1 MFAQGESRE
10 CRFEGWFD
18 GAGRL
23 FLRVCRGAVCLRL
36 NFAVSERIAVC
47 RVWRVTVIARRLVAF
62 AVLTVLILA
71 GSVVALAG
79 PRENAADTPGYWGFD
94 TSNLDRECKPCD
106 DFFEFAMG
114 GWMKA
119 NPIPPEYSTWGS
131 FTVLLDKNQQ
141 NLRQILEASENA
153 KAAGGSNEQKIGDFY
168 ASCMGTA
175 AVDAAGAKPIEGE
188 LGRIAAIKDQ
198 ASLQAE
204 TARLQEQGIG
214 AMFRFGSRQ
223 DAKDSTQVIAAASQ
237 GGLGLPDRDYY
248 VRDDE
253 KSKKLRD
260 AYVKHVGKLFE
271 LLGDADS
278 KASVEA
284 ATVMTIETALAK
296 ASMSNVDVRDPNK
309 TYHRMTVADFQT
321 LTPDFSWK
329 TYFGEVGNPTLRELN
344 VGQPDFFKAL
354 NGQLTA
360 TPLED
365 WKTYLRWT
373 LVDTTA
379 PGLSEPFVAED
390 FAFNGK
396 ELRGT
401 KEIQP
406 RWKRCV
412 VATDRGLGE
421 ALGRLYVEKYFPP
434 EAKAHAL
441 EMVHNLV
448 AALHDDLQTLAWMSP
463 ETRAQAMAK
472 LQAFGVKIGYPDK
485 WRDYSAL
492 KIERTAYMQNELHAA
507 EFEFARQLNKIGKPV
522 DRTEWGMTPPTVNAY
537 NRSSMNE
544 IVFPAGILQP
554 PFYNPK
560 ADDAVNYGGMGA
572 VIGHEITHG
581 FDDQGSK
588 FDAKGNLKDWWT
600 ADDLKNFKGRA
611 TCVSDQFDGYVVD
624 GDLHE
629 NGKLVLGESIADLG
643 GLTIAYA
650 AYEKSLESKPRPP
663 EKDGFTAEQRFFLGW
678 AQIWGSN
685 ERLEYARLLAN
696 TNPHP
701 LPRFRGNG
709 PLSNMAEFAKAFG
722 CKKGDPMVREK
733 VCKIW

>member
-1 MFAQGESRE
+1 VAAVVGVVVFVLMGGLMAGASPR
-10 CRFEGWFD
+10 D
-18 GAGRL
+18 G
-23 FLRVCRGAVCLRL
+23 
-36 NFAVSERIAVC
+36 
-47 RVWRVTVIARRLVAF
+47 
-62 AVLTVLILA
+62 
-71 GSVVALAG
+71 GSDASVGVVADA
-79 PRENAADTPGYWGFD
+79 PGYWGFD
-94 TSNLDRECKPCD
+94 TKNLDRSCKPCD

-119 NPIPPEYSTWGS
+119 NPVPPEYSTWGS

-141 NLRQILEASENA
+141 NLRQILEKEENA
-153 KAAGGSNEQKIGDFY
+153 KAASGSNGQKIGDFY
-168 ASCMGTA
+168 ASCMDTS
-175 AVDAAGAKPIEGE
+175 AVDAAGAKPIEPDMA
-188 LGRIAAIKDQ
+188 RIAAVKDV
-198 ASLQAE
+198 ASLQLE
-204 TARLQEQGIG
+204 TARLQAQGVG
-214 AMFRFGSRQ
+214 AMFRFASRQ
-223 DAKDSTQVIAAASQ
+223 DAKDSTQVIAAAGQ

-248 VRDDE
+248 LRDDE

-260 AYVKHVGKLFE
+260 AYVAHAQKLFE
-271 LLGDADS
+271 LLGDPSD
-278 KASVEA
+278 KAAAEA
-284 ATVMTIETALAK
+284 KTIIGIETALAK
-296 ASMSNVDVRDPNK
+296 ASMSNVDLRDPNK
-309 TYHRMTVADFQT
+309 TYHRMSVEDVQT
-321 LTPDFSWK
+321 LAPNISWA
-329 TYFGEVGNPTLRELN
+329 TYFDQVGAPGLKDLN
-344 VGQPDFFKAL
+344 VGQPDFFKSL
-354 NGQLTA
+354 SGQLTS
-360 TPLED
+360 TPIED

-373 LVDTTA
+373 LVNTTA

-396 ELRGT
+396 ELRGA
-401 KEIQP
+401 KEILP

-412 VATDRGLGE
+412 TATDRSLGE
-421 ALGRLYVEKYFPP
+421 ALGQVYVEKYFPP
-434 EAKAHAL
+434 DAKAHAL
-441 EMVHNLV
+441 EMVHNLT
-448 AALHDDLQTLAWMSP
+448 AALRQDIPTLSWMGAA
-463 ETRAQAMAK
+463 TRTQAIAK

-485 WRDYSAL
+485 WRDYSGL
-492 KIERTAYMQNELHAA
+492 NIVRNNYMQNELGAA
-507 EFEFARQLNKIGKPV
+507 HFEFARQLKKIGKPV
-522 DRTEWGMTPPTVNAY
+522 EKTEWGMTPPTVNAY
-537 NRSSMNE
+537 YRSSMNE

-554 PFYNPK
+554 PFYDPK

-588 FDAKGNLKDWWT
+588 FDAQGNLKDWWS
-600 ADDLKNFKGRA
+600 ADDLKNFKERA

-650 AYEKSLESKPRPP
+650 AYEKSLEGKQRPP

-678 AQIWGSN
+678 AQIWGAN

-722 CKKGDPMVREK
+722 CKKGDAMVREQA
-733 VCKIW
+733 CKIW